1 MLDGVALL
9 GMLNL
14 PLHLRQAIASETQVY
29 TLAEPPKFFGQGSVK

>member
-1 MLDGVALL
+1 
-9 GMLNL
+9 MLNL